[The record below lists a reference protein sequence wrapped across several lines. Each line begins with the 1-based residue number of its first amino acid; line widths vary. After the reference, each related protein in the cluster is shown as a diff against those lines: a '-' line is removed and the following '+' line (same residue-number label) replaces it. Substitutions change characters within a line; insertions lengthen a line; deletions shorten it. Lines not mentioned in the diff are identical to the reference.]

1 MRDMLARARFTAA
14 LLDSRWVE
22 QRRAEIVALPLS
34 GGDGV
39 ADDGGRDRSSKE
51 RHLAPAGRPSQTKAS
66 LDDGPG
72 GQKY

>member
-1 MRDMLARARFTAA
+1 M
-14 LLDSRWVE
+14 
-22 QRRAEIVALPLS
+22 AEIVALPLG

-39 ADDGGRDRSSKE
+39 ADDGGRDQSLKE
-51 RHLAPAGRPSQTKAS
+51 RHLAPTGRPSQTKAS